1 MKRLGTALVLGAA
14 MAAFALAPAAIGQE
28 SSTSA
33 PRGLSVGQSLTGELS
48 QNDSQRR
55 SGKYEDVYLVQGR
68 QGERVDLRLL
78 SEAFDPL
85 LVVSGPQGFS
95 MSNDDEEGQSE
106 STNSRLVLQLPADGT
121 YRVSVT
127 SFRAGETGAY
137 RIQAATPAANVAV
150 SRATPA
156 TPIRIG
162 QSVNGSL
169 TRNDGQLA
177 SGEYQDQYRFS
188 ARRGQRV
195 RVELTGAGGLD
206 TYLILRRPDG
216 SQVAN
221 DDSEFDGEQSLNS
234 RIDTVL
240 AEDGDYVL
248 VATTYRPNTTGSY
261 RLSLQQSPGLPRQAR
276 VQGGPRVIVLAV
288 GVSDYGGRTSN
299 LPNTDADAR
308 ELYNSMR
315 SAGLLHP
322 ASQLLVNEEATTKNV
337 ANAFSRAAAAAGPD
351 DTFLFFYS
359 GHGNQVDVPVSAT
372 ELDGRAETIELYDEA
387 MTDAQVQPLFQSVR
401 ARMSMVVIDACF
413 AGGFRTFINRPN
425 VMGLFSSEEDLT
437 SLVADRFKAG
447 GFLSY
452 FLRSGLQGDA
462 DDDGDRIVTAGEL
475 STYVRR
481 RFRREGDIP
490 AQTREDENNFQN
502 ILVERGGIHI
512 DDVVV
517 RLASASS
524 GAMPQRASAPVQ
536 VQPMPVGDSEGKR
549 RTARPVKA
557 ALR

>member
-1 MKRLGTALVLGAA
+1 MKRLRTALALGAA
-14 MAAFALAPAAIGQE
+14 MAAFAFSPAAVGQE
-28 SSTSA
+28 GNTPQ
-33 PRGLSVGQSLTGELS
+33 PRALAAGQNLTGELS
-48 QNDSQRR
+48 QNDVQRR
-55 SGKYEDVYLVQGR
+55 SGKYEDVYLIQGR
-68 QGERVDLRLL
+68 RGERIDLRLL
-78 SEAFDPL
+78 SDSFDPY
-85 LVVSGPQGFS
+85 LVVSGPGGFS
-95 MSNDDEEGQSE
+95 MANDDEEGQSQN
-106 STNSRLVLQLPADGT
+106 TNSRLVLELPADGT

-127 SFRAGETGAY
+127 SFRSGETGAY
-137 RIQAATPAANVAV
+137 RLQAATPAANVAV

-169 TRNDGQLA
+169 TRSDGQLA

-195 RVELTGAGGLD
+195 RIELTGTGDLD
-206 TYLILRRPDG
+206 TYLMLRRPDG
-216 SQVAN
+216 SQDAN
-221 DDSEFDGEQSLNS
+221 DDAQYNGEASLNS

-240 AEDGDYVL
+240 SEDGDYVI

-276 VQGGPRVIVLAV
+276 VQGGPRVIVVAV
-288 GVSDYGGRTSN
+288 GVSDYGGRTNN
-299 LPNTDADAR
+299 LPNTDGDAR
-308 ELYNSMR
+308 ELYNSLR
-315 SAGLLHP
+315 TAGMLHP
-322 ASQLLVNEEATTKNV
+322 ASQLLVNDEATTKNV
-337 ANAFSRAAAAAGPD
+337 ANAFSRAAAQAGPD
-351 DTFLFFYS
+351 DMFLFFFS
-359 GHGNQVDVPVSAT
+359 GHGNQVDVPVSAA
-372 ELDGRAETIELYDEA
+372 ELDGRAETIELFDEA
-387 MTDAQVQPLFQSVR
+387 LTDAQLEPMFDSVR
-401 ARMSMVVIDACF
+401 GRLSMVVIDACF
-413 AGGFRTFINRPN
+413 AGGFRNLIDRPN

-452 FLRSGLQGDA
+452 FLRAGLQGDA
-462 DDDGDRIVTAGEL
+462 DDDGDSIVTAGEL

-502 ILVERGGIHI
+502 ILVERGGVHI

-517 RLASASS
+517 RLASASTA
-524 GAMPQRASAPVQ
+524 AMPRQRLAPVQ

-549 RTARPVKA
+549 RTPRPAKA
-557 ALR
+557 PRR